1 LILGATVFLAWQ
13 LRAQWSQIAAI
24 RPDASWIAAAVGAMA
39 VALWGQ
45 VAAWRWNLKVLG
57 ACVAFKPL
65 FRVYYTMNLARYIP
79 GKVWSV
85 IGMVAGGTRLGV
97 DPETMSTS
105 VFVGLVSSLVSGLCV
120 GAVTAWAMGEQ
131 RLVSLW
137 LMVVPVAALLA
148 VWPPLFRR
156 VATWVLRKLR
166 RNVAVPVVS
175 ARLLVRSLLH
185 YGLVWCAYGTAV
197 GVLALSVGSEAFGL
211 YFAIFPLAYLAGYAA
226 LFAPGGWG
234 VREGALI
241 LLAGGGAV
249 AVAVSLLQRLI
260 LTGFELGLF
269 GYSIWSWKHD

>member
-1 LILGATVFLAWQ
+1 M
-13 LRAQWSQIAAI
+13 RAQWPHLAGI
-24 RPDASWIAAAVGAMA
+24 RPDGTWILVAVGAIA

-45 VAAWRWNLKVLG
+45 VAAWRWNLRELG
-57 ACVAFKPL
+57 APVAFGPL

-85 IGMVAGGTRLGV
+85 AGMVAGGMRLGV

-120 GAVTAWAMGEQ
+120 GGATAWAMGEH
-131 RLVSLW
+131 RLVSVW
-137 LMVVPVAALLA
+137 LVIIPAAALVAL
-148 VWPPLFRR
+148 WPPLFRR
-156 VATWVLRKLR
+156 VVTWILLKLR
-166 RNVAVPVVS
+166 RNVTVPEIS
-175 ARLLVRSLLH
+175 GRLLLRSLLH
-185 YGLVWCAYGTAV
+185 FGLVWCAYGTAV
-197 GVLALSVGSEAFGL
+197 GASALSVGANAFWL
-211 YFAIFPLAYLAGYAA
+211 YFAVFPLAYLAGYAA

-241 LLAGGGAV
+241 LLAGGGPA